1 MPIGS
6 TLDVV
11 IQQDDLVVLGPPSS
25 IDVAVDIG
33 PRGEAGTQL
42 YSGPLNPNDLT
53 FQEFQDIYGDIPR
66 LRDLFLRTDEGPNY
80 GSFYQFTNVPGNDQ
94 WEIVVDLIDAIE
106 LFFDLNPDFI
116 LQPKSGGT
124 GVNNGTNTIT
134 VGGNFRTLGN
144 FPLDFGLSGST
155 VLALPTSGSVA
166 VWQDKLNR
174 FAPTTSA
181 ELASVITDE
190 TGTGQ
195 LVFNTSPNIS
205 TSITTNSPSFNLI
218 NTNVTTAN
226 IAGAGTNITIGA
238 NGTGTLNLRNATV
251 DMTGDLI
258 VRGSDIIAAESV
270 FNLVDTVATTV
281 NFARAAT
288 TVNIGQTTGNT
299 NVRNNLNVTG
309 DVAVAGGDITTTAGT
324 FNLIN
329 TNATTVNLAG
339 AASAVN
345 IGAGTSLT
353 TINDDLT
360 VLGDAIISG
369 NLLVSGSATIID
381 VEKIVVEDPV
391 ITLGGENPPLAPDN
405 KDRGLEFRWHDGV
418 SAKVGFF
425 GFDDA
430 TQNFKFIPDG
440 TNTDEV
446 FSGPLGN
453 LDIYD
458 ITANDIAVNGGN
470 ITTTASAFNLVN
482 ASATTINF
490 AGDAT
495 SLFIGA
501 TTGLTTIRNDVLVSA
516 SHLTTLDGIEFA
528 DTPGITDGERKLL
541 WNDDDGTLDLGLK
554 GGNVT
559 LQIGQEFVARVF
571 NDSGVTLNDGDIV
584 IINGAQGQRVSVDL
598 ADASS
603 NAYAAAHAFGVV
615 TETILAGEEG
625 YVTTQGTVRGL
636 NTFIDGSSEGVEI
649 FLSPTT
655 PGAWTTTRP
664 LAPNHAVRIG
674 WIQREHAAAGS
685 IYVNIQVG
693 EHLEFLHDVLIPS
706 PQDNDLLVYN
716 SSSAIWVNNDIS
728 DIINSA
734 SSITMQD
741 LFVSGSAVVDGDITV
756 NGASAYLNVDELLI
770 EDHLITLGF
779 GTTGTPSETGGIEV
793 ARGDESTVSI
803 IWNEIVDKWQFTN
816 DGTNYLDLGS
826 GSGTGEE
833 TFLNNFLTM
842 GA

>member
-124 GVNNGTNTIT
+124 GINNGTNTIT

-218 NTNVTTAN
+218 NANATTAN

-258 VRGSDIIAAESV
+258 VRGSDIIAAEPV

-405 KDRGLEFRWHDGV
+405 KDRGLEFRWHDGI

-446 FSGPLGN
+446 FSGTFGN
-453 LDIYD
+453 LDI
-458 ITANDIAVNGGN
+458 NDIYAAGIISASGGVVGELTGN
-470 ITTTASAFNLVN
+470 AATASKLFSAVDIALGGDLSGSASFDGSGSIVIN
-482 ASATTINF
+482 ATIEPDSV
-490 AGDAT
+490 ALGTD
-495 SLFIGA
+495 
-501 TTGLTTIRNDVLVSA
+501 TTGN
-516 SHLTTLDGIEFA
+516 
-528 DTPGITDGERKLL
+528 
-541 WNDDDGTLDLGLK
+541 
-554 GGNVT
+554 
-559 LQIGQEFVARVF
+559 
-571 NDSGVTLNDGDIV
+571 
-584 IINGAQGQRVSVDL
+584 
-598 ADASS
+598 
-603 NAYAAAHAFGVV
+603 
-615 TETILAGEEG
+615 
-625 YVTTQGTVRGL
+625 YVE
-636 NTFIDGSSEGVEI
+636 D
-649 FLSPTT
+649 
-655 PGAWTTTRP
+655 
-664 LAPNHAVRIG
+664 
-674 WIQREHAAAGS
+674 AAAGS
-685 IYVNIQVG
+685 GIHIAGSGEGANLIITNTGVLSLAGTAGETTVSASAGNIILGLDSDVNIT
-693 EHLEFLHDVLIPS
+693 
-706 PQDNDLLVYN
+706 NDLTAGGNL
-716 SSSAIWVNNDIS
+716 
-728 DIINSA
+728 
-734 SSITMQD
+734 
-741 LFVSGSAVVDGDITV
+741 TV

-779 GTTGTPSETGGIEV
+779 GTIGTPSETGGIEV
-793 ARGDESTVSI
+793 ARGDEPTVSI

-833 TFLNNFLTM
+833 TFLTNFLTM
-842 GA
+842 GS